1 MDINKFWEIIEQTHK
16 SDAEPEEAL
25 RQILEQLSPEEILS
39 FRTHF
44 IDCMDRAFH
53 WDIWAAAYIISGSA
67 DGDTFMDFRSG
78 LISLGHT
85 VFEAVL
91 QNPEN
96 ILTYVIPEELEDC
109 FFEEFQYVAADLY
122 EAKTGQDA
130 PHYIRE
136 VSSDPEGQEWD
147 TDINIDELRKRFP
160 KLAAL
165 F

>member
-16 SDAEPEEAL
+16 SDDEPEEAL

-53 WDIWAAAYIISGSA
+53 WDIWGAAYIIGGGCSDDS
-67 DGDTFMDFRSG
+67 FMDFRSG
-78 LISLGHT
+78 LISLGREA
-85 VFEAVL
+85 FEAML
-91 QNPEN
+91 QKPES
-96 ILTYVIPEELEDC
+96 ILNYVTPEELEDC
-109 FFEEFQYVAADLY
+109 FFEEFQYVAADVY
-122 EAKTGQDA
+122 EAKTGQDV
-130 PHYIRE
+130 PIYLRE
-136 VSSDPEGQEWD
+136 VSSEPQGQEWD
-147 TDINIDELRKRFP
+147 NEDDLNKRFP